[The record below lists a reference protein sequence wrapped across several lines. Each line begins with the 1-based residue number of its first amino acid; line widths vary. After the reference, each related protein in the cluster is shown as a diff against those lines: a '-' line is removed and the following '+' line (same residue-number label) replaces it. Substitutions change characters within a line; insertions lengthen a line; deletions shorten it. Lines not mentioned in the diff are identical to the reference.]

1 MADTWHCNLLVFNEW
16 SLIKGFYRLPA
27 VSYLSWVTV
36 NCAHARPAS
45 IHNFTLVL
53 ANREWLWGKN
63 DDDARCKALIM
74 LTDFLLNSWQTRER
88 ERFNWTRTT
97 VRWGRRRFYKRW
109 TVRNHQP
116 LIRLYSTWKLTF
128 LADVRAVINVKLLS
142 KEKIAILDSKEGKR
156 VRSFITVTLVLSLLK

>member
-88 ERFNWTRTT
+88 ESSNWTRTT
-97 VRWGRRRFYKRW
+97 VRWGRRRFYKRS
-109 TVRNHQP
+109 TVRNHRP
-116 LIRLYSTWKLTF
+116 SIRLYSTWKLSF
-128 LADVRAVINVKLLS
+128 LADFRAVIYVKLLS
-142 KEKIAILDSKEGKR
+142 KEEIAILDSEEGQR
-156 VRSFITVTLVLSLLK
+156 VTSFITVTLVLSLLK